1 MSGTTRAFAFGAIA
15 FLMLVVASA
24 GAAVPRDHAI
34 AITATV
40 QVDPPRITLAW
51 PTIAGAGSII
61 LFRKAPDSSSWGP
74 LLANLPGSATSYVD
88 AGVVVG
94 QRYEYH
100 IAATQNGVNAVG
112 FVLAGIEIPLVED
125 RGRVLLVVD
134 QTLQSALA
142 SEISRLRRD
151 LVGDGWSVDT
161 VPVRRQSTTA
171 TAGTALEVAA
181 VKQAVDAAH
190 QAAGRPLRAVLLLGR
205 VPVPY
210 AGLTAPD
217 GHTNHLGA
225 WPADVYYGAAGQEW
239 TDHAVDA
246 AGSSSRQSNRPGDG
260 RLDPTWLET
269 DSIAVAV
276 GRVDFSAM
284 PAFTG
289 LTETDLLRR
298 YLDKNHAFR
307 HRARSYARRC
317 VIDDNFGEPEPE
329 ARSGWLLASVVG
341 SGHVVAGDIMGDATY
356 SLWSYG
362 SGGGT
367 NTSASGVGTTA
378 NYVANSPR
386 AVFTMLFGSWFG
398 DYDQSNNLMRAS
410 LASPGSALTCVWGG
424 RPQWLF
430 HRMSLGEPIADSIV
444 LSQGRLPYYLG
455 QSAGIH
461 SNLLGD
467 PTLRMYILAPPG
479 DLSAEDGNLVWTAS
493 ADAAID
499 GFAGYHVY
507 RANSADGPFER
518 LTASP
523 ITATSWTDP
532 TPPSRAA
539 YQVRAVALTTTPGGT
554 FLNCSQGAHA
564 EFGFDVP
571 AATISFRYG
580 SAAFSEDG
588 GSATVVVE
596 RTGSVAAAAS
606 VVYSTIFGSAT
617 AADFTHVGGVL
628 SWDAAD
634 AGSRTITVPLSADT
648 TDEPNER
655 FTVVLSDPMGGSI
668 PAPVSTVCIVDDD
681 ALPTVSIACDQ
692 TSIDEAGGFAT
703 FTISLSAASSRD
715 VSISAAFWPT
725 TGGAIRNT
733 DYASSST
740 TLIIPAGTASVS
752 VIVTAIQDTLVE
764 NDEEILLIVTSAT
777 NARST
782 SPDASVLIVDDDQ
795 PVVTLSIAGAV
806 MAESDGVSVVT
817 ATLSSVAVR
826 DARIGLE
833 FTGSAA
839 LSEDWSR
846 SGVSVLI
853 PAGSISASITLAAI
867 DDVVDEE
874 DETIIVDIGS
884 TLNAVESSVQR
895 VVATVSDDDP
905 PPILAIADAAVVEGD
920 DGSTTCVFAVA
931 VSGASDRPASCDW
944 VATALSATAGVD
956 FIVAGGTLTIPAG
969 EAVGEVA
976 VVVSGDREV
985 EGDETFQVILSAPHG
1000 ATLDDASGT
1009 GTIIDDDVSG
1019 GGSSSGD
1026 GGGGAG
1032 AGGGGGCGAGALA
1045 GLLLVL
1051 TSLLHRRV
1059 RPTGDGGSHPRIGP
1073 GSRLTTD
1080 RLHPGPC
1087 PGAAAPAGGCDGH
1100 RIRAGG
1106 KGWEGVW
1113 GPGGWRGRR

>member
-1 MSGTTRAFAFGAIA
+1 MSGTARAFAFAANA
-15 FLMLVVASA
+15 FLMLLVASA
-24 GAAVPRDHAI
+24 EAAVPRDHAI

-40 QVDPPRITLAW
+40 QVGPPRITLAW
-51 PTIAGAGSII
+51 PTIAGAGNII
-61 LFRKAPDSSSWGP
+61 LFRKAPEATSWGP
-74 LLANLPGSATSYVD
+74 VLANLAGSATSYVD

-134 QTLQSALA
+134 QTLQTALA

-171 TAGTALEVAA
+171 MAGTALEVAA

-190 QAAGRPLRAVLLLGR
+190 LASGRPLRAVLLLGR

-217 GHTNHLGA
+217 GHTNHFGA

-246 AGSSSRQSNRPGDG
+246 AGSSSRQSNRPDDG

-269 DSIAVAV
+269 DSITVAV

-307 HRARSYARRC
+307 HRARSFARRC

-341 SGHVVAGDIMGDATY
+341 MGNVVAGDIMGDATY

-430 HRMSLGEPIADSIV
+430 HRMSLGEPIADSVV

-467 PTLRMYILAPPG
+467 PTLRMYILAPPR
-479 DLSAEDGNLVWTAS
+479 DLSAEDGILEWTAS

-507 RANSADGPFER
+507 RANSIDGPFER
-518 LTASP
+518 QTASP
-523 ITATSWTDP
+523 ITATSWADP
-532 TPPSRAA
+532 APPSGAA
-539 YQVRAVALTTTPGGT
+539 YQVRAVALITTPGGT
-554 FLNCSQGAHA
+554 FLNSSQAA
-564 EFGFDVP
+564 QADFGLVVP
-571 AATISFRYG
+571 AATIAFRHG
-580 SAAFSEDG
+580 SAAVGEAG
-588 GSATVVVE
+588 GSVTLIVE
-596 RTGSVAAAAS
+596 RGGSVAAAAS
-606 VVYSTIFGSAT
+606 VAFAT
-617 AADFTHVGGVL
+617 MTGTATSADFTSVSGVL
-628 SWDAAD
+628 SWDAGD
-634 AGSRTITVPLSADT
+634 AGSRTITVPISADAM
-648 TDEPNER
+648 DEVNEG
-655 FTVVLSDPMGGSI
+655 FTVVLSDPVGGSV
-668 PAPVSTVCIVDDD
+668 PVPVSTVSIVDDD
-681 ALPTVSIACDQ
+681 AQPTVSIVSDR
-692 TSIDEAGGFAT
+692 TSINEAAGVAT

-715 VSISAAFWPT
+715 VSIVADFTPM
-725 TGGAIRNT
+725 TGGAVRNV
-733 DYASSST
+733 DYSSSST
-740 TLIIPAGTASVS
+740 TLVIPAGSSAVS
-752 VIVTAIQDTLVE
+752 VAVTAIQDTQLE
-764 NDEEILLIVTSAT
+764 IDETIQLRVTSAI
-777 NARST
+777 NARSS
-782 SPDASVLIVDDDQ
+782 SPNASVLIIDDDH
-795 PVVTLSIAGAV
+795 PSVTLSITGSV
-806 MAESDGVSVVT
+806 MAESGGVSVVT
-817 ATLSSVAVR
+817 ATLSTVSVR
-826 DARIGLE
+826 DASIGLE
-833 FTGSAA
+833 FSGGAA

-846 SGVSVLI
+846 SGMSIMI
-853 PAGSISASITLAAI
+853 PVGSISASITLAAI
-867 DDVVDEE
+867 DDAVDEG
-874 DETIIVDIGS
+874 DETIVVDIGS
-884 TLNAVESSVQR
+884 TLNAVESSVQQ
-895 VVATVSDDDP
+895 VVATISDDDP
-905 PPILAIADAAVVEGD
+905 PPILSIADAEVVEGD
-920 DGSTTCVFAVA
+920 AGSTACVFAVA
-931 VSGASDRPASCDW
+931 VSGSSDHPVSCEW

-956 FIVAGGTLTIPAG
+956 YVAAVGTLIIPAG
-969 EAVGEVA
+969 EAAGEVA

-985 EGDETFQVILSAPHG
+985 EGDETFQIALSAPMG
-1000 ATLDDASGT
+1000 ATLEDANGI
-1009 GTIIDDDVSG
+1009 GTIIDDDVHG

-1032 AGGGGGCGAGALA
+1032 AGGGCGAGALA
-1045 GLLLVL
+1045 GLLFAL
-1051 TSLLHRRV
+1051 TSWAHRRV
-1059 RPTGDGGSHPRIGP
+1059 RPAGDGGSHLRIGP
-1073 GSRLTTD
+1073 ESPSTKD
-1080 RLHPGPC
+1080 RHHPVPGP
-1087 PGAAAPAGGCDGH
+1087 GVATPAGGCVEH
-1100 RIRAGG
+1100 RTRAVGR
-1106 KGWEGVW
+1106 GWEGEP
-1113 GPGGWRGRR
+1113 GPGDWHGRR